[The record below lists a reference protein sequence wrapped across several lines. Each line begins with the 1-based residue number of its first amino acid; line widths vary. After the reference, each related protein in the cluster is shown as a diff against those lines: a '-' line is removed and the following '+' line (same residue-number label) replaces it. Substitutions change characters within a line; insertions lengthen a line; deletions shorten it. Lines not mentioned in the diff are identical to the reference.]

1 MLKDVKCFLNIPTIL
16 IHLRIFALSFRW
28 RMERETLQ
36 PRAAKMHREEIGSLA
51 ESWRA
56 SFPFLKPSRCLTLIR
71 LCPISM
77 SNTDFYPQFRPA
89 TITYVVYVKG
99 LNVFETKD
107 FELGCLMCN
116 RFRELHPRCDKHL
129 VRLQERWQ

>member
-1 MLKDVKCFLNIPTIL
+1 MILKQI
-16 IHLRIFALSFRW
+16 RIFALSFRW
-28 RMERETLQ
+28 RMERETLH

-51 ESWRA
+51 ESWQA
-56 SFPFLKPSRCLTLIR
+56 PFPFLKPSRCLTLIR
-71 LCPISM
+71 LKPYFM
-77 SNTDFYPQFRPA
+77 SNTEFYPQFRPA

-116 RFRELHPRCDKHL
+116 CFREMHPKGDRHL

>member
-1 MLKDVKCFLNIPTIL
+1 MILKLCRT
-16 IHLRIFALSFRW
+16 FALSFRW
-28 RMERETLQ
+28 RMERETLH
-36 PRAAKMHREEIGSLA
+36 PRAAMMHREEIGSLA
-51 ESWRA
+51 ESWQA
-56 SFPFLKPSRCLTLIR
+56 PFPILKPSRCLTLIR
-71 LCPISM
+71 LKPYFM
-77 SNTDFYPQFRPA
+77 SQQDFNPQFRPA

-116 RFRELHPRCDKHL
+116 RFRELHPKSEKHL